1 MITVDEW
8 VESQEFQIRLD
19 AQGKIIDYLDS
30 SVRRENK
37 PEERI
42 RQKTARI
49 LVEEFKYPKE
59 QIALERAIKIGRD
72 ETKRAD
78 IVIYANAEAKESNR
92 QGEIL
97 LIAEIK
103 APNVKEPDNQ
113 IVSYISPTS
122 AQGGFWTNGDRIF
135 SIVVKRIIPSVSASV
150 YRETVNHGMLSANTR
165 RATL

>member
-19 AQGKIIDYLDS
+19 AQGKIIDYLDNN
-30 SVRRENK
+30 VRRENK

-49 LVEEFKYPKE
+49 LVEEFKYSKE
-59 QIALERAIKIGRD
+59 QIALERSIQIGRD

-78 IVIYANAEAKESNR
+78 IVIYANAEAKASNR
-92 QGEIL
+92 QGEIH

-113 IVSYISPTS
+113 IIS
-122 AQGGFWTNGDRIF
+122 
-135 SIVVKRIIPSVSASV
+135 
-150 YRETVNHGMLSANTR
+150 
-165 RATL
+165 

>member
-19 AQGKIIDYLDS
+19 AQGKIIDYLDNN
-30 SVRRENK
+30 VRRENK

-49 LVEEFKYPKE
+49 LVEEFKYSKE
-59 QIALERAIKIGRD
+59 QIALERSIQIGRD

-78 IVIYANAEAKESNR
+78 IVIYANAEAKASNR
-92 QGEIL
+92 QGEIH

-113 IVSYISPTS
+113 IISYLSPTS
-122 AQGGFWTNGDRIF
+122 AQGGF
-135 SIVVKRIIPSVSASV
+135 
-150 YRETVNHGMLSANTR
+150 
-165 RATL
+165 